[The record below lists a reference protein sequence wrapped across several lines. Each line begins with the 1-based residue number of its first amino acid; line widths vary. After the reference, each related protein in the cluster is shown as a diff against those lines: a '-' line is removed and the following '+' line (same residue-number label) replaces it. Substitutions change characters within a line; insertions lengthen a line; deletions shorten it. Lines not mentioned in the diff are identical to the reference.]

1 MLALSVEDVKG
12 FMVKLLK
19 ESVFDRYRLHSAVIV
34 CAARF
39 EIYAEAESSM
49 GWADMR
55 GYAYNIIKGAAPP
68 KSIKIVL
75 SHDTDNAGISDAAA
89 LFLNIHFENSKIDL
103 TTGMSTRSFSLDK
116 SGERNWDDFVIKFL
130 DGAGVRYIIN
140 A

>member
-12 FMVKLLK
+12 FMIKLLK
-19 ESVFDRYRLHSAVIV
+19 ESTFDGYRLHSAVIV

-39 EIYAEAESSM
+39 EIYTEAESHC

-55 GYAYNIIKGAAPP
+55 GYAYNIIKGAVSP

-75 SHDTDNAGISDAAA
+75 GYDVHSADLPEAAA

-103 TTGMSTRSFSLDK
+103 TTGMSVKSFTLDK
-116 SGERNWDDFVIKFL
+116 SGERSWDDFVMKFL
-130 DGAGVRYIIN
+130 DSAGIKYTTL
-140 A
+140 